1 MASGSDRPDDAAARP
16 TSTSA
21 TPRTA
26 PADAPRTSGRNLA
39 ATRSSLAA
47 SIVTTPAPKRRAAPD
62 KARSRP
68 MVPAASTSG
77 LSLSSTATRSEE
89 HTSELQSLMRISYA
103 VFCLKKKK
111 KQKNNTN
118 QRHTKINNTT
128 SAQIS
133 TIKRKYTKHITHKNR
148 TTTYTL
154 DNTPTKNINS
164 KNLSKQRYRKHSNT

>member
-1 MASGSDRPDDAAARP
+1 MAGE
-16 TSTSA
+16 
-21 TPRTA
+21 
-26 PADAPRTSGRNLA
+26 
-39 ATRSSLAA
+39 
-47 SIVTTPAPKRRAAPD
+47 RRAVGHVRD
-62 KARSRP
+62 ARVRRRRHRIGRP
-68 MVPAASTSG
+68 GCGRVLRAGRQGQREGKQQRRLVHARDSVRGNVANAQWCRTG
-77 LSLSSTATRSEE
+77 RSEE
-89 HTSELQSLMRISYA
+89 HKSELQSLMRISYA